1 MKTIAKIGGL
11 FLLTVLFSFTIVSE
25 HNWTRLG
32 SKKVSFG
39 LDKDVIAVGRQDGKF
54 TKLKFV
60 VIGAP
65 VNMRKVT
72 VHYANG
78 TNQVLPMKFT
88 FSRNSKSRTI
98 DLAGNKRIIQKIT
111 MWYDTKNRARQRATV
126 SVFGKH

>member
-11 FLLTVLFSFTIVSE
+11 FLLTVLFSFTTVMENS
-25 HNWTRLG
+25 WTRLG

-39 LDKDVIAVGRQDGKF
+39 LDKDVIVVGRQDGKF
-54 TKLKFV
+54 TKLKIV
-60 VIGAP
+60 VSGAP
-65 VNMRKVT
+65 VNMRQVT

-78 TNQVLPMKFT
+78 TNQVLPMKYN
-88 FSRNSKSRTI
+88 FSKNSKSRTI

-126 SVFGKH
+126 SVFGKR

>member
-60 VIGAP
+60 VTGAP